1 MIRKVQRSKSSIR
14 NYFVR
19 TLATEARLP
28 MLITES
34 NRYLNE
40 SLGLVRLKALFQRA
54 REQAPNILF
63 IRDMDFM
70 TRHRERYPAF
80 TSVRATTQLLLAKHI
95 LNNTTQQL
103 CKHLTCIYLLHVD
116 QPSMSKCRK

>member
-1 MIRKVQRSKSSIR
+1 
-14 NYFVR
+14 
-19 TLATEARLP
+19 

-70 TRHRERYPAF
+70 TRHRN
-80 TSVRATTQLLLAKHI
+80 TSGGKQLLRHRLVHGEGRR
-95 LNNTTQQL
+95 N
-103 CKHLTCIYLLHVD
+103 
-116 QPSMSKCRK
+116 

>member
-1 MIRKVQRSKSSIR
+1 
-14 NYFVR
+14 
-19 TLATEARLP
+19 

-80 TSVRATTQLLLAKHI
+80 TSVRATTQLLLAMDGFTRGTEGIPSKQDI
-95 LNNTTQQL
+95 FVIPSLYPAL
-103 CKHLTCIYLLHVD
+103 CVLSVAKGVGPL
-116 QPSMSKCRK
+116 SFRE